1 MQKIFLW
8 SDCRFYF
15 NKLYTLYE
23 MLVLQ
28 FEKSRHFHPF
38 PPLMMQF
45 DDMILHV
52 LLCSLSVVAKITAQ
66 ILNHH
71 RSSPTQWQLHMIESR
86 IVDND
91 HDRRMDRFF
100 SCCFFLQPLG
110 ECMYRSS
117 NGRVPCVVPPRTWRN
132 SVPEFP
138 SWVSSSHLPQPLT
151 SHDTQLTHPLDAT
164 WFLNRNWSLKIPM
177 K

>member
-1 MQKIFLW
+1 MDGCIPDQTWRGLTSKCFCGTCYILRPRWHRCWGSTRKYIQRSPFRVAVAMIGFLQGNLMRNAEKILW

-71 RSSPTQWQLHMIESR
+71 RSSPTQ
-86 IVDND
+86 
-91 HDRRMDRFF
+91 
-100 SCCFFLQPLG
+100 
-110 ECMYRSS
+110 
-117 NGRVPCVVPPRTWRN
+117 
-132 SVPEFP
+132 
-138 SWVSSSHLPQPLT
+138 
-151 SHDTQLTHPLDAT
+151 
-164 WFLNRNWSLKIPM
+164 
-177 K
+177 